1 MVLINVSSRW
11 SHVYLLSTRNMAFVR
26 YLAQII
32 RLRAQFPDYTIKK
45 VRLDNT
51 REFTSQAF
59 NDYCMSIGIAVKH
72 PVAHVHTQNDL
83 TESLNKRLQ
92 FIARPFKM
100 RTKHPISIWGH
111 AILYAAA
118 LIHIRLSVYHEY
130 SPLPVSYTHLTL
142 PTIYSV

>member
-1 MVLINVSSRW
+1 MLVSY
-11 SHVYLLSTRNMAFVR
+11 V
-26 YLAQII
+26 
-32 RLRAQFPDYTIKK
+32 
-45 VRLDNT
+45 
-51 REFTSQAF
+51 QAF
-59 NDYCMSIGIAVKH
+59 NDYFTSIGIAVEH
-72 PVAHVHTQNDL
+72 HVAHVHTQNDL

-130 SPLPVSYTHLTL
+130 SPLQLVFGQEPIISISEFLVVRY
-142 PTIYSV
+142 IYRLLHHNVQRWVLKEDWEYMSAMISFYYKIS